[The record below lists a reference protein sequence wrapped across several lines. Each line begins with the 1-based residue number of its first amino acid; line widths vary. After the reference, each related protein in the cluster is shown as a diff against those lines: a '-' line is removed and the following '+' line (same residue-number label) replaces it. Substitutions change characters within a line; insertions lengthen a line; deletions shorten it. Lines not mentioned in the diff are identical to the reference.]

1 MFTAQQHLNY
11 KHDCHPPWFHKLP
24 RPGIGSDWETMTK
37 ENQSL
42 LKAVGAVGRERKRE
56 RESPGSF
63 GKEEGEVL
71 YPEASKIN

>member
-11 KHDCHPPWFHKLP
+11 KHDCHPPSFHKLP
-24 RPGIGSDWETMTK
+24 RPGIGSDWEKMTK

-42 LKAVGAVGRERKRE
+42 LKAVGAMGRERKRE
-56 RESPGSF
+56 SQPRELWQG
-63 GKEEGEVL
+63 GREVL